1 MVLFHVWQIES
12 KAADLDAQLNSKWR
26 ILPNIFWKHWT
37 KDASRRF
44 GLTITKSH
52 LRFSTTLS
60 VNQSP
65 CAVNH
70 WISSYKLVLMGSNV
84 SSENFKMAD
93 STSQLSANQQWPVNI
108 IPKESQQQQVK
119 INFADEAGVDEIVDI
134 SAQEVRGVKF
144 ISIFSCKV
152 YLFIQD
158 KRLYKCRCEKS
169 ILSFK
174 IL

>member
-1 MVLFHVWQIES
+1 
-12 KAADLDAQLNSKWR
+12 
-26 ILPNIFWKHWT
+26 
-37 KDASRRF
+37 
-44 GLTITKSH
+44 
-52 LRFSTTLS
+52 
-60 VNQSP
+60 
-65 CAVNH
+65 
-70 WISSYKLVLMGSNV
+70 MGSNF
-84 SSENFKMAD
+84 SSENSEMAD

-152 YLFIQD
+152 YLFKTNVYINVQ
-158 KRLYKCRCEKS
+158 CICEKS

-174 IL
+174 ILKRKVKKDLYLDEN

>member
-1 MVLFHVWQIES
+1 
-12 KAADLDAQLNSKWR
+12 
-26 ILPNIFWKHWT
+26 
-37 KDASRRF
+37 
-44 GLTITKSH
+44 
-52 LRFSTTLS
+52 
-60 VNQSP
+60 
-65 CAVNH
+65 
-70 WISSYKLVLMGSNV
+70 MGSNV